1 MVRITVETEARPTE
15 NVEKVKQA
23 VRNIFAGDIIVQE
36 QGNGYRLVKGIS
48 LTIDALKPLR
58 DLARMQQVEPA
69 LKSYLY
75 KYLENNAI
83 TLLLHKQAA
92 YAGKLSLIDSEK
104 ESPLGPIRITIEGDE
119 GELNNLIEYLTGSP

>member
-1 MVRITVETEARPTE
+1 MVRITVEAEARPTE

-23 VRNIFAGDIIVQE
+23 VRNIFVGDIIVQE

-75 KYLENNAI
+75 KYLENNTI

-104 ESPLGPIRITIEGDE
+104 ESPLGPIRIIIEGDE
-119 GELNNLIEYLTGSP
+119 GELSNLIEYLTGSP

>member
-1 MVRITVETEARPTE
+1 MIKITVEAEARPTE

-75 KYLENNAI
+75 KHLENNTTI
-83 TLLLHKQAA
+83 LLLHKQAA

-104 ESPLGPIRITIEGDE
+104 ESPLGPIRIIIEGDE